1 MTDSCI
7 PNIGP
12 RQRRRRLIGGVA
24 LLLVAAGAGLVL
36 IWLEAPRPWR
46 LLAALPAWAGALG
59 VFQVT
64 AKTCIALA
72 ARGQRNMD
80 AGDETIEDERELE
93 QVRAQSTQVYI
104 RSALAAAIVAAVLI
118 AI

>member
-1 MTDSCI
+1 
-7 PNIGP
+7 
-12 RQRRRRLIGGVA
+12 
-24 LLLVAAGAGLVL
+24 
-36 IWLEAPRPWR
+36 
-46 LLAALPAWAGALG
+46 
-59 VFQVT
+59 
-64 AKTCIALA
+64 
-72 ARGQRNMD
+72 MD